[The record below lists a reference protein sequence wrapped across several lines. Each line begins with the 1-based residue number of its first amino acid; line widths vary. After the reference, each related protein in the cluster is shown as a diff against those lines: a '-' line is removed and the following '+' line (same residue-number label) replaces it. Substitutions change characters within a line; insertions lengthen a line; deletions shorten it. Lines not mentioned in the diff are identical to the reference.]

1 MDSNA
6 GTELLANQFSI
17 STGFSDMYKRAQAI
31 QESSQRMEQQ
41 KVRAA
46 DDHAISMFDQT
57 KKANDLTEYNNG
69 EEARRITEDNRTRQ
83 LELNRVDLKR
93 QGDDE
98 LAAGTALTGAGNMAK
113 EWATLPEND
122 PIATTAW
129 LNKLHSKYDRYL
141 KDPKYEARFSGVLG
155 GVIASGGER
164 IQMAATSLDNDAGSL
179 LQKFEDA
186 AMRVNTSSDA
196 DKAVARQELSAIMRD
211 PSTAKARRSAG
222 PQGKAL
228 NDFVLKFWKDDADF
242 AQATATAKIAKEG
255 VVRAAE
261 LKAGGGKRL
270 TDTLVSSTEKI
281 VNAYSDL
288 VNVKARYDKD
298 ASISGPLVGWARD
311 MNPWKTDAAA
321 LSASITALIPTL
333 ARGVFGEVG
342 VLTDADIKQYRSMLP
357 TTRSP
362 EAAAKVLFE
371 FLSGKL
377 VAAAKTR
384 RALLEGQ
391 GYNTGGIIW
400 PEGTEGG
407 TAPKSAGSAVKPE
420 DADAEIK
427 AIEAELARRAAL
439 PKAAAPAVP
448 VAAPATPKQDIV
460 IGD

>member
-1 MDSNA
+1 MESNA
-6 GTELLANQFSI
+6 GTQLLSNQFRI
-17 STGFSDMYKRAQAI
+17 AEGFSDMYKRAQAI

-46 DDHAISMFDQT
+46 DEHALSLYDQT
-57 KKANDLTEYNNG
+57 ANANKLEEYNNG
-69 EEARRITEDNRTRQ
+69 AELRAAKLDFDKNKLKIDHQGQLQVIADEVTTSAKVEEARAMT
-83 LELNRVDLKR
+83 
-93 QGDDE
+93 
-98 LAAGTALTGAGNMAK
+98 K
-113 EWATLPEND
+113 EWDKLDPND
-122 PIATTAW
+122 PVATTAW
-129 LNKLHSKYDRYL
+129 LNKLHSKYDSYL
-141 KDPKYEARFSGVLG
+141 KNPATASRFNDVLG

-164 IQMAATSLDNDAGSL
+164 IHMSSVGLDNDAGSL

-186 AMRVNTSSDA
+186 AMRVNTGSDA
-196 DKAVARQELSAIMRD
+196 EKAAARLELATIMRD
-211 PSTAKARRSAG
+211 PSTAKARRSVG

-242 AQATATAKIAKEG
+242 NQVITSEKIKREG

-261 LKAGGGKRL
+261 IKAGGGRRL
-270 TDTLVSSTEKI
+270 TDSLFNSTEKI

-407 TAPKSAGSAVKPE
+407 TAPKSDAE
-420 DADAEIK
+420 DADVA
-427 AIEAELARRAAL
+427 AIEAEIARRAAL
-439 PKAAAPAVP
+439 PRP
-448 VAAPATPKQDIV
+448 
-460 IGD
+460 

>member
-1 MDSNA
+1 MESNA
-6 GTELLANQFSI
+6 GTQLLSNQFRI
-17 STGFSDMYKRAQAI
+17 AEGFSDMYKRAQAI

-46 DDHAISMFDQT
+46 DEHALSLYDQT
-57 KKANDLTEYNNG
+57 ANANKLEEYNNG
-69 EEARRITEDNRTRQ
+69 AELRAAKLDFDKNKLKIDHQGQLQVIADEVTTSAKVEEARAMT
-83 LELNRVDLKR
+83 
-93 QGDDE
+93 
-98 LAAGTALTGAGNMAK
+98 K
-113 EWATLPEND
+113 EWDKLDPND
-122 PIATTAW
+122 PVATTAW
-129 LNKLHSKYDRYL
+129 LNKLHSKYDSYL
-141 KDPKYEARFSGVLG
+141 KNPATASRFNDVLG

-164 IQMAATSLDNDAGSL
+164 IHMSSVGLDNDAGSL

-186 AMRVNTSSDA
+186 AMRVNTGSDA
-196 DKAVARQELSAIMRD
+196 EKAAARLELATIMRD
-211 PSTAKARRSAG
+211 PSTAKARRSVG

-242 AQATATAKIAKEG
+242 NQVITSEKIKREG

-261 LKAGGGKRL
+261 IKAGGGKRL
-270 TDTLVSSTEKI
+270 TDSLFNSTEKI

-407 TAPKSAGSAVKPE
+407 TAPKSDAE
-420 DADAEIK
+420 DADVA
-427 AIEAELARRAAL
+427 AIEAEIARRAAL
-439 PKAAAPAVP
+439 PRP
-448 VAAPATPKQDIV
+448 
-460 IGD
+460 